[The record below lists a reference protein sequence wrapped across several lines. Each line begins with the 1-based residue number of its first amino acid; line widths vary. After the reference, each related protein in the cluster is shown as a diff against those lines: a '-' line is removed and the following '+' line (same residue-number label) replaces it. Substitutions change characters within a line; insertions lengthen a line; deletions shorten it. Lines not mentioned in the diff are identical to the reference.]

1 MQLDPDLRKN
11 ISIDYFET
19 GHMVYIDRKAQAR
32 LKKDVDEFIRAN
44 ANVQ

>member
-1 MQLDPDLRKN
+1 MK
-11 ISIDYFET
+11 
-19 GHMVYIDRKAQAR
+19 KALCLAVLALSALPLVADGQHRPQTQSR